1 MMARGGDTRSSHVDG
16 KGIYQTLS
24 TTKMMDVRASQI
36 IADEN

>member
-1 MMARGGDTRSSHVDG
+1 MMARGGDTRSTHIGG

-24 TTKMMDVRASQI
+24 TTKMMHVRASQI